1 MIAVAGD
8 AMSELLLEIENLHVS
23 YGAIRALKGISFSVR
38 RGQIVT
44 LIGANGAGKTTLL
57 RTISGLLRPKEG
69 RVCYWSDDSSNG
81 QNPCTLTVTAPH
93 EIVRRGIAHVPEGRI
108 VFANLS
114 VKENLEM
121 GAYTRNDHDGI
132 KKDWEWVLELFPR
145 LRERLKQNAGT
156 LSGGEQQMLSIG
168 RALMSRPRLILLD
181 EPSLGLSPLL
191 VQTVFAA
198 IRQIND
204 AGTTILLVEQNAY
217 MALTTAEVG
226 YVMETGTIALFG
238 PCAQLLQS
246 DDVRRTYLGET

>member
-1 MIAVAGD
+1 MKD
-8 AMSELLLEIENLHVS
+8 LLLEIENLHVS
-23 YGAIRALKGISFSVR
+23 YGAIRALKGISFTVP

-57 RTISGLLRPKEG
+57 RTISGILRPKEG
-69 RVCYWSDDSSNG
+69 KACYWGDSPKNG
-81 QNPCTLTVTAPH
+81 QSPCTLTTTPPH

-121 GAYTRNDHDGI
+121 GAYTRNDRDAI
-132 KKDWEWVLELFPR
+132 KKDWDWVLELFPR
-145 LRERLKQNAGT
+145 LRERLKQSAGT
-156 LSGGEQQMLSIG
+156 LSGGEQQMLAIG
-168 RALMSRPRLILLD
+168 RALMSRPKLMLLD

-204 AGTTILLVEQNAY
+204 AGTTILLVEQNAH

-226 YVMETGTIALFG
+226 YVMETGTIALSG
-238 PCAQLLQS
+238 PCADLLKS
-246 DDVRRTYLGET
+246 DDVRRTYLGEH

>member
-1 MIAVAGD
+1 MNDV
-8 AMSELLLEIENLHVS
+8 LLDIENLHVS
-23 YGAIRALKGISFSVR
+23 YGAIRALKGISFTVQ

-57 RTISGLLRPKEG
+57 RTISGLLRPTEG
-69 RVCYWSDDSSNG
+69 KACYWGDEAGSS
-81 QNPCTLTVTAPH
+81 QNPCTLTDTASH

-121 GAYTRNDHDGI
+121 GAYTRNDRGGI

-145 LRERLKQNAGT
+145 LRERLKQSAGT
-156 LSGGEQQMLSIG
+156 LSGGEQQMLAIG
-168 RALMSRPRLILLD
+168 RALMSRPKLILLD

-198 IRQIND
+198 IREINQ
-204 AGTTILLVEQNAY
+204 AGTTILLVEQNAH
-217 MALTTAEVG
+217 MALTTAEMG
-226 YVMETGTIALFG
+226 YVMETGSIALSG
-238 PCAQLLQS
+238 PCSDLLKS
-246 DDVRRTYLGET
+246 DDVRRTYLGES

>member
-1 MIAVAGD
+1 
-8 AMSELLLEIENLHVS
+8 MSDLLLEIENLHVS
-23 YGAIRALKGISFSVR
+23 YGAIRALKGIAFTVR
-38 RGQIVT
+38 PGQIVT

-57 RTISGLLRPKEG
+57 RTISGLLRPREG
-69 RVCYWSDDSSNG
+69 KICYWGDPAGSG
-81 QNPCTLTVTAPH
+81 QTPCTLTVTPPH

-121 GAYTRNDHDGI
+121 GAYTRNDRDGI
-132 KKDWEWVLELFPR
+132 RQDWDWVMTLFPR
-145 LRERLKQNAGT
+145 LQERLKQSAGT
-156 LSGGEQQMLSIG
+156 LSGGEQQMLAIG

-198 IRQIND
+198 IRQINE
-204 AGTTILLVEQNAY
+204 AGTTILLVEQNAH

-226 YVMETGTIALFG
+226 YVMETGTIALSG
-238 PCAQLLQS
+238 PCAELLKS
-246 DDVRRTYLGET
+246 DEVRRTYLGES

>member
-1 MIAVAGD
+1 MNDV
-8 AMSELLLEIENLHVS
+8 LLDIENLHVS
-23 YGAIRALKGISFSVR
+23 YGAIRALKGISFNVR

-57 RTISGLLRPKEG
+57 RTISGLLRPNEG
-69 RVCYWSDDSSNG
+69 KACYWGDDPKNG
-81 QNPCTLTVTAPH
+81 LSPCTLTETPSH

-121 GAYTRNDHDGI
+121 GAYTRNDKDGI

-145 LRERLKQNAGT
+145 LRERLKQSAGT
-156 LSGGEQQMLSIG
+156 LSGGEQQMLAIG
-168 RALMSRPRLILLD
+168 RALMSRPKLMLLD

-198 IRQIND
+198 IRQINQ
-204 AGTTILLVEQNAY
+204 AGTTILLVEQNAH
-217 MALTTAEVG
+217 MALTTAETG
-226 YVMETGTIALFG
+226 HVMETGTIALSG
-238 PCAQLLQS
+238 PCADLLKS
-246 DDVRRTYLGET
+246 DDVRRTYLGES

>member
-1 MIAVAGD
+1 MNDI
-8 AMSELLLEIENLHVS
+8 LLDIENLHVS

-57 RTISGLLRPKEG
+57 RTISGVLRPNEG
-69 RVCYWSDDSSNG
+69 KACYWGDDPKSG
-81 QNPCTLTVTAPH
+81 QSPCTLTLTPSH

-121 GAYTRNDHDGI
+121 GAYTRNDRDGI

-145 LRERLKQNAGT
+145 LRERLKQSSGT
-156 LSGGEQQMLSIG
+156 LSGGEQQMLAIG
-168 RALMSRPRLILLD
+168 RALMSRPKLVLLD

-198 IRQIND
+198 IREINQ
-204 AGTTILLVEQNAY
+204 AGTTILLVEQNAH
-217 MALTTAEVG
+217 MALTTAEMG
-226 YVMETGTIALFG
+226 YVMETGTIALSG
-238 PCAQLLQS
+238 PCADLLKS
-246 DDVRRTYLGET
+246 DDVRRTYLGES